1 MNVYKIVAIDIDGVK
16 FEQTYD
22 SYMVAYYRYK
32 KLRELD
38 LGFKITLLK
47 VTELM

>member
-1 MNVYKIVAIDIDGVK
+1 MDGVK

-22 SYMVAYYRYK
+22 SYMIAYHRYK